1 MSRPVAMRS
10 DYRNDAGFLLRL
22 ESAIVKDVRQT
33 EDWRNETAQLIRKLS
48 MRLLEADARK
58 NMGGNCS
65 SVRASTS
72 GGEVVAKR
80 SSQG

>member
-1 MSRPVAMRS
+1 MRS

-33 EDWRNETAQLIRKLS
+33 EAWRDDTAQLIRRLS

-58 NMGGNCS
+58 NMGDKRYFGRAPVS
-65 SVRASTS
+65 SS
-72 GGEVVAKR
+72 EVAAKR
-80 SSQG
+80 SQQG

>member
-1 MSRPVAMRS
+1 MPRPVAMRA
-10 DYRNDAGFLLRL
+10 DYRNDAGFLIRL

-58 NMGGNCS
+58 NMGGRNTS
-65 SVRASTS
+65 HRASVS
-72 GGEVVAKR
+72 GSEIAAKR
-80 SSQG
+80 SL

>member
-1 MSRPVAMRS
+1 MRS

-58 NMGGNCS
+58 NMGGKYS
-65 SVRASTS
+65 SIRASTS
-72 GGEVVAKR
+72 GSDVAKR
-80 SSQG
+80 SS